1 MDDTFDFYYDEIKL
15 TENILYNFL
24 VFIFQCY
31 CQEKKRRQY
40 FGIIM
45 EYYVTIAT
53 RQMLE
58 DRSCQNDY

>member
-31 CQEKKRRQY
+31 CQEKNA
-40 FGIIM
+40 GSTLESLWNIM
-45 EYYVTIAT
+45 
-53 RQMLE
+53 LP
-58 DRSCQNDY
+58 